1 LQWEQEAYK
10 HGDHVGERDEHHA
23 GMVITSA
30 SEMNIMLTN
39 THVS

>member
-1 LQWEQEAYK
+1 MYVRKRARMSAYRK
-10 HGDHVGERDEHHA
+10 KLT